1 MNRVYHLVWNG
12 ALRVVQV
19 ASELSSSRGQVARDE
34 RGGMPRLRALSL
46 AFVAAGFWLASSAA
60 SAAQCTPL
68 DLRPCSAAGG
78 TPSAVGGY
86 DRLGI
91 GGFGNGNGGN
101 ATLYPPVQVPGA
113 LSVNGN
119 GGVGG
124 NAMDFPVDGAGGTG
138 GNAGTNGTLIGQ
150 NGGDGGFGSRFGGG
164 GGGGGAGVY
173 STSTNISIS
182 SGVSMAGGN
191 GGKGG
196 DIQQGSLGG
205 PGGGGGGGTG
215 LILAA
220 DGTVLVTAGTLTGG
234 AGGRGGTGGGGGS
247 TTGAGG
253 GGGGDGLLALG
264 NAAQI
269 TNSGIITG
277 GVGGAEGTGGAGPF
291 DAGQSGAGVTL
302 VGVNSRLINS
312 GSISGGDAVGPT
324 GAAGAG
330 VVTYG
335 GGTLIQNGSLIQGG
349 LAADGV
355 SRASAIIFNGTL
367 NQLLMLPGATL
378 NGAVQVN
385 DGGVVTI
392 SSNIPSNGGSPSL
405 IGDVRLQGASNGASV
420 AFATGQF
427 DAAGINVTGSIQ
439 GTGNVTSSGGA
450 PFSLHAVNIDGTL
463 NLQNSNVIG
472 LAGNITTTGQ
482 QTYGAP
488 IQLNSAVTMQSQAAI
503 DIVAP
508 VIGTFALS
516 IVTPNDITLG
526 ADVGFSNTLT
536 SFSAN
541 GNHVVAQDSIRAGSI
556 SITTH
561 GGPIEQSGAF
571 VGSGANAF
579 NAGTNDITLTNAG
592 NDFGSGVSLVGGNI
606 AVNSATDLTV
616 SNVSHAA
623 NGNVSLSSGGR
634 VILPFDVITTG
645 AVSLTSR
652 GGTFATGGQVS
663 GSTVALQGDT
673 GVSLNHDVTSTGTLN
688 IDSAHGSLNQIAGAV
703 TAATFTANVAGNV
716 TLTSAGN
723 AIGAIGNVTAA
734 DFTLANTLA
743 TTVTGNVNV
752 SSAELI
758 SPQGTV
764 ITGVLQTN
772 VVTKIGAGTSLA
784 VGNGGTSGTLT
795 SDVINNGTLVF
806 NRSDV
811 ASFTEA
817 LAGSGHFIKAGTGTL
832 LFDGD
837 AAPYTGD
844 TSVQSGQLIVGSVA
858 CSPAQLNG
866 NVSVDSGAGLGG
878 HGLIVGNVSLAG
890 GASLSPGHSVGTLT
904 LNGDLAMADG
914 SVYDAELAASGVGDK
929 VVVTGALSLGDVT
942 LNVSDAG
949 GMGPGVYTLFS
960 YGTTLTTTNG
970 GLRFGSTPAGQSVQL
985 QYLTGARQIN
995 LIDYTGTSLNYW
1007 NANGLASPTQMG
1019 GGSGTWSASSS
1030 TWTDEQ
1036 GSLTGPMAP
1045 QPSFAIFGGA
1055 PGTVTT
1061 DASAGALA
1069 VTGMQ
1074 FLSDGYR
1081 VAGDAVDL
1089 VGLSGGAP
1097 ILRVGDGSQSSAGY
1111 VATIDNVLTG
1121 TAGLN
1126 KTDAGT
1132 LVLGGLNTY
1141 TGDTTVSG
1149 GVLAIADDRNL
1160 GNAANG
1166 VQLQGGTLRIT
1177 GATDTSTDR
1186 ALSLVSSGAI
1196 DIADATNRFVW
1207 NGAISGAGGIAKLGA
1222 GTLVLDHAN
1231 SYTGTTVLTAGTLSL
1246 GESAAIGSGG
1256 LSLHDGSTLALANDV
1271 SLSNAVDI
1279 AGSANIDVDNGANAT
1294 LVGDLVDGASAGSL
1308 VKTGAGTL
1316 RMSGNNAY
1324 SGTTTI
1330 DAGTLYVGDGGTQGV
1345 LPLAIVNRGALVLDR
1360 SDNVTYAGAFSGNG
1374 TFQKLG
1380 ANTLRLTGDSS
1391 AFTGTS
1397 RIAGTLQLDGTLG
1410 GNLVFANG
1418 AVLTGTGK
1426 AGSASFAAGSELSP
1440 AGRGTV
1446 GSLSFT
1452 GDLTLATG
1460 MRYTVDVTDAGTSD
1474 SVTVGG
1480 RASLQ
1485 GGSVVSLGSGAQWQA
1500 NTTYRILTAAGGV
1513 GGTFSNVSS
1522 DLAFLTPSLVY
1533 TSNAV
1538 DLTLARNDR
1547 TFPDVAVTRNQR
1559 ATAAAAESLG
1569 SGPVYDAILRMDSIT
1584 AVRAFDNLSGEIH
1597 ANLRGALVDDDRY
1610 QRDAINQH
1618 LLVQQADGADDASG
1632 AWASVWGHW
1641 GNHDGDGNAARLN
1654 TNGSGLLVGADTG
1667 IGSDTRLGVALGS
1680 GHVSAS
1686 ARGDSASG
1694 DTRTAALYGSGHY
1707 GNVLLQA
1714 GALYSY
1720 RDIDTH
1726 RTVDVDTLGGR
1737 VAGSQHARSAQ
1748 VFVEGAYAFRFDRAS
1763 LAPFVNVARQQLR
1776 TDHLHEQPG
1785 PAALDVMGETS
1796 SQTFGTLGLR
1806 GNWTLSDE
1814 GGMAAFGSVG
1824 WQHAWGDTDTLSRQR
1839 FVAGGDTF
1847 QVAGTPIAENA
1858 GVATMGLRFKP
1869 APSVT
1874 IDASYMGQFASHAK
1888 DQSARLSVNWAF

>member
-1 MNRVYHLVWNG
+1 M
-12 ALRVVQV
+12 
-19 ASELSSSRGQVARDE
+19 
-34 RGGMPRLRALSL
+34 
-46 AFVAAGFWLASSAA
+46 
-60 SAAQCTPL
+60 
-68 DLRPCSAAGG
+68 
-78 TPSAVGGY
+78 
-86 DRLGI
+86 
-91 GGFGNGNGGN
+91 
-101 ATLYPPVQVPGA
+101 
-113 LSVNGN
+113 
-119 GGVGG
+119 
-124 NAMDFPVDGAGGTG
+124 
-138 GNAGTNGTLIGQ
+138 
-150 NGGDGGFGSRFGGG
+150 
-164 GGGGGAGVY
+164 
-173 STSTNISIS
+173 
-182 SGVSMAGGN
+182 
-191 GGKGG
+191 
-196 DIQQGSLGG
+196 
-205 PGGGGGGGTG
+205 
-215 LILAA
+215 
-220 DGTVLVTAGTLTGG
+220 
-234 AGGRGGTGGGGGS
+234 
-247 TTGAGG
+247 
-253 GGGGDGLLALG
+253 
-264 NAAQI
+264 
-269 TNSGIITG
+269 
-277 GVGGAEGTGGAGPF
+277 
-291 DAGQSGAGVTL
+291 
-302 VGVNSRLINS
+302 
-312 GSISGGDAVGPT
+312 
-324 GAAGAG
+324 
-330 VVTYG
+330 
-335 GGTLIQNGSLIQGG
+335 
-349 LAADGV
+349 
-355 SRASAIIFNGTL
+355 
-367 NQLLMLPGATL
+367 
-378 NGAVQVN
+378 
-385 DGGVVTI
+385 
-392 SSNIPSNGGSPSL
+392 
-405 IGDVRLQGASNGASV
+405 RLQGASNGASV

-703 TAATFTANVAGNV
+703 TAATFTANVAGNI

-858 CSPAQLNG
+858 GSPAQLNG

-904 LNGDLAMADG
+904 VNGDLAMADG

-960 YGTTLTTTNG
+960 YGTTLTTSNG

-1030 TWTDEQ
+1030 TWTDEH

-1081 VAGDAVDL
+1081 VAGMRWIWSVCRAAHRSCASVTAV
-1089 VGLSGGAP
+1089 
-1097 ILRVGDGSQSSAGY
+1097 
-1111 VATIDNVLTG
+1111 
-1121 TAGLN
+1121 
-1126 KTDAGT
+1126 
-1132 LVLGGLNTY
+1132 
-1141 TGDTTVSG
+1141 
-1149 GVLAIADDRNL
+1149 
-1160 GNAANG
+1160 
-1166 VQLQGGTLRIT
+1166 
-1177 GATDTSTDR
+1177 
-1186 ALSLVSSGAI
+1186 
-1196 DIADATNRFVW
+1196 
-1207 NGAISGAGGIAKLGA
+1207 
-1222 GTLVLDHAN
+1222 
-1231 SYTGTTVLTAGTLSL
+1231 
-1246 GESAAIGSGG
+1246 
-1256 LSLHDGSTLALANDV
+1256 
-1271 SLSNAVDI
+1271 
-1279 AGSANIDVDNGANAT
+1279 
-1294 LVGDLVDGASAGSL
+1294 
-1308 VKTGAGTL
+1308 
-1316 RMSGNNAY
+1316 
-1324 SGTTTI
+1324 
-1330 DAGTLYVGDGGTQGV
+1330 
-1345 LPLAIVNRGALVLDR
+1345 
-1360 SDNVTYAGAFSGNG
+1360 
-1374 TFQKLG
+1374 
-1380 ANTLRLTGDSS
+1380 
-1391 AFTGTS
+1391 
-1397 RIAGTLQLDGTLG
+1397 
-1410 GNLVFANG
+1410 
-1418 AVLTGTGK
+1418 
-1426 AGSASFAAGSELSP
+1426 SP
-1440 AGRGTV
+1440 AP
-1446 GSLSFT
+1446 
-1452 GDLTLATG
+1452 
-1460 MRYTVDVTDAGTSD
+1460 VTWLRS
-1474 SVTVGG
+1474 
-1480 RASLQ
+1480 
-1485 GGSVVSLGSGAQWQA
+1485 
-1500 NTTYRILTAAGGV
+1500 TTC
-1513 GGTFSNVSS
+1513 
-1522 DLAFLTPSLVY
+1522 
-1533 TSNAV
+1533 
-1538 DLTLARNDR
+1538 
-1547 TFPDVAVTRNQR
+1547 
-1559 ATAAAAESLG
+1559 
-1569 SGPVYDAILRMDSIT
+1569 
-1584 AVRAFDNLSGEIH
+1584 
-1597 ANLRGALVDDDRY
+1597 
-1610 QRDAINQH
+1610 
-1618 LLVQQADGADDASG
+1618 
-1632 AWASVWGHW
+1632 
-1641 GNHDGDGNAARLN
+1641 
-1654 TNGSGLLVGADTG
+1654 
-1667 IGSDTRLGVALGS
+1667 
-1680 GHVSAS
+1680 
-1686 ARGDSASG
+1686 
-1694 DTRTAALYGSGHY
+1694 
-1707 GNVLLQA
+1707 
-1714 GALYSY
+1714 
-1720 RDIDTH
+1720 
-1726 RTVDVDTLGGR
+1726 
-1737 VAGSQHARSAQ
+1737 
-1748 VFVEGAYAFRFDRAS
+1748 
-1763 LAPFVNVARQQLR
+1763 
-1776 TDHLHEQPG
+1776 
-1785 PAALDVMGETS
+1785 
-1796 SQTFGTLGLR
+1796 
-1806 GNWTLSDE
+1806 
-1814 GGMAAFGSVG
+1814 
-1824 WQHAWGDTDTLSRQR
+1824 
-1839 FVAGGDTF
+1839 
-1847 QVAGTPIAENA
+1847 
-1858 GVATMGLRFKP
+1858 
-1869 APSVT
+1869 
-1874 IDASYMGQFASHAK
+1874 
-1888 DQSARLSVNWAF
+1888 